1 MIMLTRV
8 STHFF
13 VFFTNTFSTMFYVLL
28 RCSCNCCFHEHI
40 LLWGDLNW
48 VIVFVNVVY
57 VDQGISALLKSVFFG
72 GVLSDVN
79 YEYLL
84 MKLREIIDKNGFEV
98 GWYFWNFKN
107 FFKNIFF
114 QVHYFWVWRLFVGV
128 YCGFGGFDLFLGL
141 GV

>member
-1 MIMLTRV
+1 M
-8 STHFF
+8 FF
-13 VFFTNTFSTMFYVLL
+13 VLL

-48 VIVFVNVVY
+48 VILFVNVVN
-57 VDQGISALLKSVFFG
+57 VDQGFSAIFEMCIFG

-84 MKLREIIDKNGFEV
+84 IMLCEIIDRIGFEV

-107 FFKNIFF
+107 IFFFKK
-114 QVHYFWVWRLFVGV
+114 VCYFWVWRLFVGV
-128 YCGFGGFDLFLGL
+128 YCGFGGFDVFLGL